1 MAVLKR
7 RFWGP
12 FSVFVAV
19 WATFLGLSSAKNAAG
34 RTIEMRLTDVR
45 KHIELLEKD
54 HTRDIDRALYPQPDK
69 TSVSDTRV
77 SQRWSD
83 YGYRPRWDNWNNWR
97 DYSRRR

>member
-7 RFWGP
+7 KFWVP
-12 FSVFVAV
+12 FSAFVVV
-19 WATFLGLSSAKNAAG
+19 WATFVGLSSAKNAAE

-54 HTRDIDRALYPQPDK
+54 HTRDIDRALYSQPDK

-77 SQRWSD
+77 SQRWND
-83 YGYRPRWDNWNNWR
+83 WNNR
-97 DYSRRR
+97 